1 MFLKKENLIS
11 VKCHIGDSPECPKQG
26 DFCDTEE
33 EAQEWVEEECW
44 IPTGDGWI
52 CPDCNIH
59 FMRNL
64 VKVRRDKKQ
73 KQIKDKKDDTG
84 DDTKLDLEVGIDAP

>member
-1 MFLKKENLIS
+1 MFLKKDDLVS
-11 VKCHIGDSPECPKQG
+11 VQCHNGDSPECPKHGEFFDNEQEA
-26 DFCDTEE
+26 EE
-33 EAQEWVEEECW
+33 YVEEECW

-59 FMRNL
+59 FMREL

-73 KQIKDKKDDTG
+73 TEIKKKEDDSG
-84 DDTKLDLEVGIDAP
+84 DDNLLELEAGIDAP